1 MKDKAIEWQLEAVPG
16 KLTPPMPRVTVR
28 PTLRNTARA
37 SSLESTMQI
46 RLNGKERDVRDDITV
61 ADILAELNIH
71 PERVAVL
78 VNQEILKKPSY
89 ASAILQDGDAVEV
102 LTAMAG
108 GMGRIR

>member
-1 MKDKAIEWQLEAVPG
+1 
-16 KLTPPMPRVTVR
+16 
-28 PTLRNTARA
+28 
-37 SSLESTMQI
+37 MQI

-61 ADILAELNIH
+61 ADILAEMNIH

-78 VNQEILKKPSY
+78 VNQEIVKKPSY

-108 GMGRIR
+108 GMGGIR